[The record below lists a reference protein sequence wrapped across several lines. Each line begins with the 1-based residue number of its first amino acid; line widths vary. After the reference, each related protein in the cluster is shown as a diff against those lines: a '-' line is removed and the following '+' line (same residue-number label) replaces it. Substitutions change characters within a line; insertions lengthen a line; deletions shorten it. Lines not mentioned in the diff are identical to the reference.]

1 MLKQAVDGESQ
12 HVRRRRRTLS
22 SKWFR
27 LGLKEAFFRF
37 LGFQPVDYR

>member
-12 HVRRRRRTLS
+12 HVRRRRTLS